1 MPRWFLELQ
10 PTSAGNVFTSWRG
23 CEMACAVKPARTS
36 HYLWSS
42 CDSSRTR
49 LCPYSRCLSMRS
61 IISLP
66 RKPRVILLACVVTFL
81 VLAA

>member
-42 CDSSRTR
+42 CV
-49 LCPYSRCLSMRS
+49 RS